1 MKSESATF
9 EYPLTIVE
17 THIDTLGHVNNA
29 TYLQIFEEARWE
41 LITKNGY
48 GLKEVHELKKSPI
61 ILEVQMKFKLE
72 IKNRE
77 RIVIKTRCFD
87 YSGKIGKIEQIAAN
101 EKGQEACTAVFTF
114 GFFDLETRRLIPP
127 TPEWLKAIGLD

>member
-1 MKSESATF
+1 MKTESGTH
-9 EYPLTIVE
+9 EYQMTIIE

-48 GLKEVHELKKSPI
+48 GLKEVHEKQQSPI
-61 ILEVQMKFKLE
+61 VLGVEIKFLKE

-77 RIVIKTRCFD
+77 KIIIRTRCFD
-87 YSGKIGKIEQIAAN
+87 YTGKIGKIEQNAFN
-101 EKGQEACTAVFTF
+101 EKGEAACTALFTF
-114 GFFDLETRRLIPP
+114 GFFDLKTRRLIPP
-127 TPEWLKAIGLD
+127 TPEWIKAIGME